1 MLFSAFVI
9 VGFMAGVAT
18 HAFGGLAYKYI
29 DSPLLEVLNSMVPV
43 AVMVVC
49 SWLMARIPIG
59 NLKRTRALDLA
70 FPLVLGLMI
79 PPMYLVFFGNEWQVL
94 GGIVTGIV
102 ELPSVVLG
110 PIAMSRILGRS
121 STA

>member
-1 MLFSAFVI
+1 MVFSALVI
-9 VGFMAGVAT
+9 VGFLAGVAT

-29 DSPLLEVLNSMVPV
+29 DSPLFEVLNAMVPV

-49 SWLMARIPIG
+49 SWLMARLPNK
-59 NLKRTRALDLA
+59 NLKSARALDLA

-94 GGIVTGIV
+94 GGMVTGIL
-102 ELPSVVLG
+102 ELPAVVLG
-110 PIAMSRILGRS
+110 PLAMSRILGRS
-121 STA
+121 SIA